1 MFARLTIFQIKVEM
15 QDEATKVVEDSIMP
29 AAKQQNG
36 FRGAYMLTN
45 QETGK
50 GYFISLWDSKD
61 DAIANEKSGYY
72 QEQLG
77 KVKDFFAAPPSQE
90 GYEVVA
96 QT

>member
-1 MFARLTIFQIKVEM
+1 MFARLTIVQVKVDKQE
-15 QDEATKVVEDSIMP
+15 EATKIVQDGIMP
-29 AAKQQNG
+29 TAKQQNG

-45 QETGK
+45 QKTGK

-61 DAIANEKSGYY
+61 DAIANEQSGYY

-96 QT
+96 QA

>member
-1 MFARLTIFQIKVEM
+1 MFARLTIVQVIVEK
-15 QDEATKVVEDSIMP
+15 QEEATKIVQESIMP
-29 AAKQQNG
+29 AATQQKG

-61 DAIANEKSGYY
+61 DAIENEKSGYY

-77 KVKDFFAAPPSQE
+77 KVKEFFAAPPSQE